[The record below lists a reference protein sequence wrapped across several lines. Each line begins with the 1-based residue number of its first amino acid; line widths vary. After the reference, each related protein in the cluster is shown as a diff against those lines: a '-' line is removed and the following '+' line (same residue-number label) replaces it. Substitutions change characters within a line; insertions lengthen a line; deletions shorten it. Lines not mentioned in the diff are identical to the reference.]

1 MGCNMCVL
9 FGKLKERVCHADA
22 NVGEKQKGKEEC
34 SVKASSILWWDVADM
49 SGDVQTRRS

>member
-1 MGCNMCVL
+1 MCVL